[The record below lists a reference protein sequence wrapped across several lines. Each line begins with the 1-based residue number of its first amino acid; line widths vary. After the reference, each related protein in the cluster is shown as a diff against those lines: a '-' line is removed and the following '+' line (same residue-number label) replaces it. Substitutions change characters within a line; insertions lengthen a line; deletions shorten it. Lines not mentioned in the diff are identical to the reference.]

1 MINSQWRAVQSFQEN
16 QNLISAINILSIH
29 IKLKMAGHSDLN
41 KEETIQKAREELC
54 AFLTELN
61 PQVQRAEIENKP
73 LLGVDPRRRQFVKHL
88 ITAKQSAR
96 IRSPFLLDKLSNG
109 GQLLR
114 SDAKA
119 DKKDILLFL
128 EELRMLLEE
137 HIGSDVQQ
145 LFGGF

>member
-16 QNLISAINILSIH
+16 QNLISAINTLSIH
-29 IKLKMAGHSDLN
+29 IKLEMAGHSDLQ
-41 KEETIQKAREELC
+41 KAEAIAKAREELC
-54 AFLTELN
+54 AFLKELN
-61 PQVQRAEIENKP
+61 PQVQRAEVENKP

-88 ITAKQSAR
+88 ITAKQSDR
-96 IRSPFLLDKLSNG
+96 IHSPFLLDKLSKG
-109 GQLLR
+109 VQLLR

-119 DKKDILLFL
+119 DKQDILLFL

>member
-16 QNLISAINILSIH
+16 QNLISAINTLSIH

-41 KEETIQKAREELC
+41 EEETIQKAREELC
-54 AFLTELN
+54 SFLTELN

-73 LLGVDPRRRQFVKHL
+73 LLGVDPRRRKFVRHL
-88 ITAKQSAR
+88 IAAKKNYR
-96 IRSPFLLDKLSNG
+96 IRSPFLLGKLSEG
-109 GQLLR
+109 VQLLH
-114 SDAKA
+114 SDAET
-119 DKKDILLFL
+119 DKQDILIFL

>member
-54 AFLTELN
+54 SFLTELN
-61 PQVQRAEIENKP
+61 PQVQRAEVENKP
-73 LLGVDPRRRQFVKHL
+73 LLGVDLRRRQFVKHL
-88 ITAKQSAR
+88 ITAKQGDR
-96 IRSPFLLDKLSNG
+96 IRSPFLLDKLSKG
-109 GQLLR
+109 VQLLR

-119 DKKDILLFL
+119 DKQDLLLFL